1 MTVTQSVERP
11 VREGVGGT
19 PQQQPQQPQQP
30 QQRVDVKRRLMAL
43 RRW

>member
-19 PQQQPQQPQQP
+19 PQQQPQQPQQ
-30 QQRVDVKRRLMAL
+30 RVDVKRRLMAL

>member
-19 PQQQPQQPQQP
+19 PQQPQQP